1 MIGLSR
7 HAALILVKR
16 VLEDMLG
23 WEMHRDERRSRNPQG
38 SQILLT
44 ALSRLQF
51 EIVELKAEP
60 EDPPA
65 ASRASKKP
73 FGQMRNQNTRRNL

>member
-7 HAALILVKR
+7 HAALILVER

-23 WEMHRDERRSRNPQG
+23 WEMHHDERRSRNRQG

-60 EDPPA
+60 EKILR
-65 ASRASKKP
+65 SRHV
-73 FGQMRNQNTRRNL
+73 RRKITS